1 MLTKLTLTID
11 HLIIEK
17 AKDFAQKKNKSVSR
31 IVEEYLRNISTG
43 NEIFN
48 FSDTIKAPITDSL
61 VGMFI
66 DNGKDY
72 KTQLEEALS
81 EKYL

>member
-11 HLIIEK
+11 QSIILK
-17 AKDFAQKKNKSVSR
+17 AKEFAQEKNKSVSR

-43 NEIFN
+43 ETEGIFTQKLD
-48 FSDTIKAPITDSL
+48 SPITDSL
-61 VGMFI
+61 VGMFK
-66 DNGKDY
+66 DTGEDY
-72 KTQLEEALS
+72 KDMIEKARM

>member
-11 HLIIEK
+11 KDIIEK
-17 AKDFAQKKNKSVSR
+17 AKNFAHEKNKSVSR

-43 NEIFN
+43 NERFDYADKLK
-48 FSDTIKAPITDSL
+48 SPITDSL
-61 VGMFI
+61 VGMFK

-72 KTQLEEALS
+72 KSQLEDALS
-81 EKYL
+81 EKYS

>member
-11 HLIIEK
+11 QSIILK
-17 AKDFAQKKNKSVSR
+17 AKEFAQGRNKSVSR

-43 NEIFN
+43 ETEGL
-48 FSDTIKAPITDSL
+48 FSKKLDSPITDSL
-61 VGMFI
+61 VGMI
-66 DNGKDY
+66 KDTGENY
-72 KTQLEEALS
+72 KDMIEKARM